1 MKLLRCN
8 RCGQEQ
14 EIQQVAAED
23 SPLSKMASTMNG
35 MAAMKGWTQVKL
47 VKFGFPLQPPVT
59 SVDLCEDCREVF
71 SEQFMKGASVH
82 AITMPPGQNVLP
94 HDNVPFQDCLLAFD
108 PEKGG
113 FICEHDDPERFLKL
127 QADRAQ
133 NVAEGVP
140 EQAVDKTGWVTC
152 NHGIQCGCTSAEGM
166 DNNGARCTCPC
177 HLRFSKTKT
186 LQERG
191 LEQKAPSIGDWADA
205 IRDPDHPLRPTL
217 DENRRKIA
225 GMADDMKTA
234 GYAHSIPQRCAGDA
248 CSEQH
253 TYTEGCLLA
262 GVVRAP
268 SENPAP
274 NPCGH
279 MYPGTPCDWNHCATP
294 GRLISQQGED
304 LTEAYSEQEAAE

>member
-71 SEQFMKGASVH
+71 SEQFMKGANVH

-108 PEKGG
+108 PDKGG

-127 QADRAQ
+127 QRDRVQ

-140 EQAVDKTGWVTC
+140 EQVVDKTGWVTC
-152 NHGIQCGCTSAEGM
+152 NHGIQCGCTSAEGL

-186 LQERG
+186 LQEWG
-191 LEQKAPSIGDWADA
+191 LEKTRKAQDQINQLGQ
-205 IRDPDHPLRPTL
+205 
-217 DENRRKIA
+217 
-225 GMADDMKTA
+225 DMKTA
-234 GYAHSIPQRCAGDA
+234 GYAHSVPQRCAGDA